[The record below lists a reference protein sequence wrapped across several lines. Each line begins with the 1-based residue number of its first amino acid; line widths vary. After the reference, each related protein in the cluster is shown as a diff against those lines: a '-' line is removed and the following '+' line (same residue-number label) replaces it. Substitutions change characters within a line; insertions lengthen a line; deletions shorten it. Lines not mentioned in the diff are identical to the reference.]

1 MHNKNQIIFIY
12 KVFIFCQLIYLLFHQ
27 VFCRCRRSN
36 IRYHP
41 LYLKKSINGYIIL
54 MCQFSSRSKTII
66 LAYWQF
72 NYRDEIDQFRLLQI
86 FFTSVVHYFM
96 LISLSFFKHLYLY
109 CMTGFTYGLEVKLQ
123 LVRANFLGWEVVLC
137 KFLLSHFEQ
146 VAMWII
152 DSHKIF
158 PR

>member
-36 IRYHP
+36 IRCHL

-54 MCQFSSRSKTII
+54 MCQFSSQNYYISILTI
-66 LAYWQF
+66 Q
-72 NYRDEIDQFRLLQI
+72 LQRRNRPI
-86 FFTSVVHYFM
+86 SFIADFFFTSVVHYFM
-96 LISLSFFKHLYLY
+96 LISLSFFKHLDLY

-146 VAMWII
+146 VAM
-152 DSHKIF
+152 
-158 PR
+158 

>member
-36 IRYHP
+36 IRYHL

-72 NYRDEIDQFRLLQI
+72 NYRVEIDQFRLLQI
-86 FFTSVVHYFM
+86 FFYLCCSLFHVD
-96 LISLSFFKHLYLY
+96 ISFVFKHLDLY

-137 KFLLSHFEQ
+137 KFLLSHVEQ